1 MGHRVNV
8 MLDDEAW
15 EVLQEIARG
24 ERSRF
29 VSEAVKRAALLRRRR
44 RAVEALDALREEMIH
59 PGGSAEQWIRE
70 DRESHEA

>member
-15 EVLQEIARG
+15 EVLQEIERG

-29 VSEAVKRAALLRRRR
+29 VSEAVKRAALQRQRQQ
-44 RAVEALDALREEMIH
+44 AVRELDALRAQVVH

-70 DRESHEA
+70 DRESH

>member
-15 EVLQEIARG
+15 EVLQEIERG

-29 VSEAVKRAALLRRRR
+29 VSEAVKSAALRRRR
-44 RAVEALDALREEMIH
+44 QRAVRELDALRARVVH
-59 PGGSAEQWIRE
+59 PGGGAEQWVRE
-70 DRESHEA
+70 DRENH